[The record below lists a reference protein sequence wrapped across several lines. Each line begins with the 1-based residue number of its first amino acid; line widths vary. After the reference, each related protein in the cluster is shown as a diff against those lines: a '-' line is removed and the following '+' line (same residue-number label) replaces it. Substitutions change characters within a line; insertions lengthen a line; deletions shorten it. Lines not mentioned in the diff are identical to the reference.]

1 MARDQLQTLT
11 EPMYYILLSLYEEN
25 YGYEIM
31 ESVKEI
37 SNSRVEVGPGTLY
50 PILARF
56 EKEDIIRLISSEGR
70 RKNYII
76 TELGKG
82 ILDEELNRL
91 RTLVLDGESYSNEK
105 APILEEEKKE
115 LIEKEQ
121 ALEKEE
127 VLVFKRPKDESFLY

>member
-11 EPMYYILLSLYEEN
+11 EPMYYILLSLYREN

-37 SNSRVEVGPGTLY
+37 SNNRIEVGPGTLY

-56 EKEDIIRLISSEGR
+56 EKEDIIKLTSSEGR

-76 TELGKG
+76 TELGKD

-91 RTLVLDGESYSNEK
+91 RTLVLDGESYSSGR
-105 APILEEEKKE
+105 ASILEEEKS
-115 LIEKEQ
+115 
-121 ALEKEE
+121 EE
-127 VLVFKRPKDESFLY
+127 VDTEEVVFKRPKDESFLY

>member
-11 EPMYYILLSLYEEN
+11 EPMYYILLSLYREN

-37 SNSRVEVGPGTLY
+37 SNNRVEVGPGTLY

-56 EKEDIIRLISSEGR
+56 EKEGIIKLIPSEGR

-76 TELGKG
+76 TDEGKD
-82 ILDEELNRL
+82 LVAEEINRL
-91 RTLVLDGESYSNEK
+91 KNLVTDGELYASEGKTS
-105 APILEEEKKE
+105 LEEKE
-115 LIEKEQ
+115 IEEVEKE
-121 ALEKEE
+121 KP
-127 VLVFKRPKDESFLY
+127 VFKRPEDEFFLY

>member
-37 SNSRVEVGPGTLY
+37 SNNRIEVGPGTLY

-91 RTLVLDGESYSNEK
+91 RTLVSDGESYSNKK
-105 APILEEEKKE
+105 APILEKKKE
-115 LIEKEQ
+115 LIEKEEV
-121 ALEKEE
+121 LEKKE

>member
-37 SNSRVEVGPGTLY
+37 SNNRVEVGPSTLY
-50 PILARF
+50 PILGRF
-56 EKEDIIRLISSEGR
+56 EKEDIIKLTSSEAR

-76 TELGKG
+76 TDLGKE
-82 ILDEELNRL
+82 LVEEELSRL
-91 RTLVLDGESYSNEK
+91 KSLVADGEIYSTRAK
-105 APILEEEKKE
+105 DL
-115 LIEKEQ
+115 
-121 ALEKEE
+121 KEE
-127 VLVFKRPKDESFLY
+127 VKIEEVKEKEVVFKRPKDEFFLY

>member
-1 MARDQLQTLT
+1 MAREQLQTLT
-11 EPMYYILLSLYEEN
+11 EPMYYILLSLYKEN

-37 SNSRVEVGPGTLY
+37 SNNRVQVGPGTLY

-56 EKEDIIRLISSEGR
+56 EKEDIIELTLSQGR

-82 ILDEELNRL
+82 ILDEELERL
-91 RTLVLDGESYSNEK
+91 RRLVIDGESYSSGKKVVVQKKEK
-105 APILEEEKKE
+105 LEEEIDTE
-115 LIEKEQ
+115 GETEQ
-121 ALEKEE
+121 
-127 VLVFKRPKDESFLY
+127 VIFKRPKDESILY

>member
-11 EPMYYILLSLYEEN
+11 EPMYYILLSLYKEN

-37 SNSRVEVGPGTLY
+37 SKNRVEVGPGTLY

-56 EKEDIIRLISSEGR
+56 EKEDIIKLTSSEGR

-76 TELGKG
+76 TELGKDT
-82 ILDEELNRL
+82 LNEELSRL
-91 RTLVLDGESYSNEK
+91 RNLVLDGEVYSGENSPIVEEEEK
-105 APILEEEKKE
+105 TQVEEKKE
-115 LIEKEQ
+115 
-121 ALEKEE
+121 
-127 VLVFKRPKDESFLY
+127 VVFKRPKDESFLY

>member
-31 ESVKEI
+31 ESVKVI
-37 SNSRVEVGPGTLY
+37 SNNRVEVGPGTLY

-91 RTLVLDGESYSNEK
+91 RTLVLDGESYSNK
-105 APILEEEKKE
+105 KGPILEEKKE
-115 LIEKEQ
+115 LIEKEKV
-121 ALEKEE
+121 LEKEE

>member
-11 EPMYYILLSLYEEN
+11 EPMYYILLSLYREN

-37 SNSRVEVGPGTLY
+37 SNNRVEVGPGTLY

-56 EKEDIIRLISSEGR
+56 EKEGIIKLIPSEGR

-76 TELGKG
+76 TDEGKD
-82 ILDEELNRL
+82 LVAEEINRL
-91 RTLVLDGESYSNEK
+91 KNLVTDGELYASEGKTS
-105 APILEEEKKE
+105 LEEKE
-115 LIEKEQ
+115 IEEVEKE
-121 ALEKEE
+121 KS
-127 VLVFKRPKDESFLY
+127 VFKRPEDEFFLY

>member
-11 EPMYYILLSLYEEN
+11 EPMYYILLSLHREN

-37 SNSRVEVGPGTLY
+37 SNNRVEVGPGTLY

-56 EKEDIIRLISSEGR
+56 EKEGIIKLIPSEGR

-76 TELGKG
+76 TDEGKD
-82 ILDEELNRL
+82 LVAEEINRL
-91 RTLVLDGESYSNEK
+91 KNLVTDGELYASEGKTS
-105 APILEEEKKE
+105 LEEKE
-115 LIEKEQ
+115 IEEVEKE
-121 ALEKEE
+121 KS
-127 VLVFKRPKDESFLY
+127 VFKRPEDEFFLY

>member
-11 EPMYYILLSLYEEN
+11 EPMYYILLSLYREN

-37 SNSRVEVGPGTLY
+37 SNNRVEVGPGTLY

-56 EKEDIIRLISSEGR
+56 EKEGIIKLIPSEGR

-76 TELGKG
+76 TDEGKD
-82 ILDEELNRL
+82 LVAEEINRL
-91 RTLVLDGESYSNEK
+91 KNLLTDGELYASEERKS
-105 APILEEEKKE
+105 PEEEKAE
-115 LIEKEQ
+115 EVEKE
-121 ALEKEE
+121 KP
-127 VLVFKRPKDESFLY
+127 VFKRPEDEFFLY

>member
-37 SNSRVEVGPGTLY
+37 SNNRVEVGPGTLY
-50 PILARF
+50 PILGRF
-56 EKEDIIRLISSEGR
+56 EKEDIIKLVSSEDR

-76 TELGKG
+76 TELGKE
-82 ILDEELNRL
+82 LVEEELVRL
-91 RTLVLDGESYSNEK
+91 RKLVADGDLYSTRNEDLK
-105 APILEEEKKE
+105 EEEKIEEVK
-115 LIEKEQ
+115 EKE
-121 ALEKEE
+121 
-127 VLVFKRPKDESFLY
+127 VVFKRPKDEFFLY

>member
-37 SNSRVEVGPGTLY
+37 SNNRVEVGPGTLY
-50 PILARF
+50 PILGRF
-56 EKEDIIRLISSEGR
+56 EKEDIIKLTSSEAR

-76 TELGKG
+76 TDLGKE
-82 ILDEELNRL
+82 LVEEELSRL
-91 RTLVLDGESYSNEK
+91 KSLVADGVIYSTRAK
-105 APILEEEKKE
+105 DL
-115 LIEKEQ
+115 
-121 ALEKEE
+121 KEE
-127 VLVFKRPKDESFLY
+127 VKIEEVKEKEVVFKRPKDEFFLY

>member
-37 SNSRVEVGPGTLY
+37 SNNRVEVGPGTLY
-50 PILARF
+50 PILGRF
-56 EKEDIIRLISSEGR
+56 EKEDIIKLTSSEAR

-76 TELGKG
+76 TDLGKE
-82 ILDEELNRL
+82 LVEEELSRL
-91 RTLVLDGESYSNEK
+91 KSLVADGEIYSTRAK
-105 APILEEEKKE
+105 DL
-115 LIEKEQ
+115 
-121 ALEKEE
+121 KEE
-127 VLVFKRPKDESFLY
+127 VKIEEVKEKEVVFKRPKDEFFLY

>member
-1 MARDQLQTLT
+1 MAREQLQTLT

-37 SNSRVEVGPGTLY
+37 SNNRVEVGPGTLY

-91 RTLVLDGESYSNEK
+91 RTLVLDGESYSNKK
-105 APILEEEKKE
+105 APILEEKKE
-115 LIEKEQ
+115 LIEKEEV
-121 ALEKEE
+121 LEKKE

>member
-1 MARDQLQTLT
+1 MAREQLQTLT

-37 SNSRVEVGPGTLY
+37 SNNRVEVGPGTLY

-56 EKEDIIRLISSEGR
+56 EKENIIKLVSSEGR

-82 ILDEELNRL
+82 ILGEELNRL
-91 RTLVLDGESYSNEK
+91 KTLVTDGESFSSGRAK
-105 APILEEEKKE
+105 ILEEEKIVE
-115 LIEKEQ
+115 VG
-121 ALEKEE
+121 KEE
-127 VLVFKRPKDESFLY
+127 VVFKRPKDESFLY